1 MDDMRNGRVDESH
14 ISVGKT
20 EIWNST
26 FMTKEFDISGM
37 KQMLNLE
44 GILLTSSHYHTN
56 RYEGVFF
63 FMEEYI

>member
-14 ISVGKT
+14 
-20 EIWNST
+20 
-26 FMTKEFDISGM
+26 
-37 KQMLNLE
+37 MLNLE
-44 GILLTSSHYHTN
+44 GILLTLSHYHTN